1 MRKLLLI
8 MIAMLFC
15 VCIYAG
21 NTTSGSVDV
30 TLDMS
35 AADNKFFHCG
45 FTSDNSL
52 TSVEKDPTPKSNVTL
67 TLAESGIK
75 AINNQSDTTGAGKLY
90 LWWKNSGYKNAKIQ
104 LTCLSALTNPS
115 ADENA
120 RYITW
125 KAISGG
131 VDAFSSSDDSVGEPE
146 TVKKFDSAALDFKV
160 QAVDIETVSIPAGA
174 TGSYSAT
181 LKVGVIDL
189 S

>member
-75 AINNQSDTTGAGKLY
+75 AINNQSDPTDAGKLY
-90 LWWKNSGYKNAKIQ
+90 LWWKNSGYQSAEIQ
-104 LTCLSALTNPS
+104 LTCVSALKNGS
-115 ADENA
+115 VGGNA
-120 RYITW
+120 QYITW
-125 KAISGG
+125 KATSNGNAALSSLG
-131 VDAFSSSDDSVGEPE
+131 DAEGSAQ
-146 TVKKFDSAALDFKV
+146 TVKTFESAALDFGV
-160 QAVDIETVSIPAGA
+160 QPVDIETIAIPSGA
-174 TGSYSAT
+174 TGSYSAV
-181 LKVGVIDL
+181 LRVSVL
-189 S
+189 NVN

>member
-1 MRKLLLI
+1 MKKFLLI

-15 VCIYAG
+15 VCVYADE
-21 NTTSGSVDV
+21 TDSVDV

-35 AADNKFFHCG
+35 ADGNKFFHCG
-45 FTSDNSL
+45 FTSDDSL
-52 TSVEKDPTPKSNVTL
+52 ASVEANPNDQTAVTL
-67 TLAESGIK
+67 TLADSGIV
-75 AINNQSDTTGAGKLY
+75 AENDQDTDTGKLY

-104 LTCLSALTNPS
+104 LTCASALTNAD

-120 RYITW
+120 RYIKW
-125 KAISGG
+125 KATSNFESAESTGDGTSGE
-131 VDAFSSSDDSVGEPE
+131 AK
-146 TVKKFDSAALDFKV
+146 TVKTFTSAALDFGV

>member
-15 VCIYAG
+15 ICVYAK

-52 TSVEKDPTPKSNVTL
+52 VSVEKNPTPKSTVTL

-75 AINNQSDTTGAGKLY
+75 AINNQNDSTDAGKLY
-90 LWWKNSGYKNAKIQ
+90 LWWKNSGYQSAEIQ
-104 LTCLSALTNPS
+104 LTCVSALKNGS
-115 ADENA
+115 AGGNA
-120 RYITW
+120 KYITW

-131 VDAFSSSDDSVGEPE
+131 VDALSSSNDSAGDPT
-146 TVKKFDSAALDFKV
+146 TVKTFESAALDFGV
-160 QAVDIETVSIPAGA
+160 QPVDIETIAIPSGA
-174 TGSYSAT
+174 TGSYSAV
-181 LKVGVIDL
+181 LKVSVL
-189 S
+189 NVN